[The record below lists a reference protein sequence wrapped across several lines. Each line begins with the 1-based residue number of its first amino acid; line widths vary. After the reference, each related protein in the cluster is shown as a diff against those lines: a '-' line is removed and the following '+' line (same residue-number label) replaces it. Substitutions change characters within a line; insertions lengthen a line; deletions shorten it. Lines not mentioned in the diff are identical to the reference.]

1 MNDFRKMADRRLNG
15 LCFQPLMEN
24 TLRAVRQQE
33 EAHASRRMRPALAFA
48 LVLLAVLLA
57 ATALATGLRWSAR
70 MNAVNAAHIALKETY
85 GLEADV
91 LSLFEQQAE
100 QTEMGW
106 QFIYRIVRNELAN
119 KAGSYTVAVAK
130 DGTTQ
135 TYWSL
140 EDANESERWN
150 AKQLE
155 SWKQKQDEAFRT
167 IEDEA
172 YNPKA
177 ILQQADGVELTE
189 RTTAQPVII
198 ANQAL
203 RDTYGLTNET
213 LALFTA
219 SVPQDENGGDWL
231 VIYQPRQQPLWGND
245 LTQWMECEE
254 KMGQYQV
261 LLSLDMQTVHSC
273 TWSLDGVDDG
283 EYRADRYGQ
292 AQAFSQNELK
302 HLLQTIQRRAEIIS
316 RYASQNEQGWLVAVN
331 DEPISVEDNAALDGI
346 LLEAGFTGRLN
357 HVLPQKGDLTME
369 QAKEIFYQAVYQ
381 KYGTTREVFDSSI
394 YAYADLTQ
402 EADGRQWY
410 FWLQSAQELCSWSV
424 QINAETGE
432 IIDLVYDTIAAG
444 NG

>member
-106 QFIYRIVRNELAN
+106 QFIYRIVRNDLAD

-135 TYWSL
+135 THWSL

-155 SWKQKQDEAFRT
+155 SWKQKQDEAFRA
-167 IEDEA
+167 IEDAA
-172 YNPKA
+172 YTPS
-177 ILQQADGVELTE
+177 LADEVEVVEETK
-189 RTTAQPVII
+189 AQPVSS
-198 ANQAL
+198 ADQAL
-203 RDTYGLTNET
+203 QDTYGLSPET
-213 LALFTA
+213 LALFTSSA
-219 SVPQDENGGDWL
+219 TQDENGCWL
-231 VIYQPRQQPLWGND
+231 VIYQPADQPLWGVD
-245 LTQWMECEE
+245 VTQWQECLQ

-261 LLSLDMQTVHSC
+261 GIGQDMRTVHSC
-273 TWSLDGVDDG
+273 IWSLDGVDDG
-283 EYRADRYGQ
+283 EYYADSYGQ

-302 HLLQTIQRRAEIIS
+302 YLLETIQRRAEIIS

-346 LLEAGFTGRLN
+346 LLEAGFTGGLN
-357 HVLPQKGDLTME
+357 HVLPQQDDLTME

-381 KYGTTREVFDSSI
+381 KYGTSREVFDSSI

-410 FWLQSAQELCSWSV
+410 FWLQSAQELCSWSI

-432 IIDLVYDTIAAG
+432 IINLVYDTIAAG